1 MSLEEKINEG
11 IRTAMKAKNE
21 ADLRS
26 YRAIKA
32 AIMLAKTA
40 PDYKGSLT
48 DADEAKLLQKL
59 AKQRKDSLDIYRQQ
73 KREDLARIEEE
84 ELAVIEGF
92 LPSRL
97 SEEELRARLK
107 EIIASTGA
115 SSPADMGKVMGV
127 ASRELAGRAH
137 GKAIAALVKD
147 MLQH

>member
-1 MSLEEKINEG
+1 MSLEEKINDG
-11 IRTAMKAKNE
+11 IKTAMKAKNE

-48 DADEAKLLQKL
+48 GADEAKLLQKL

-73 KREDLARIEEE
+73 NREDLARIEEE

-92 LPSRL
+92 LPAKL
-97 SEEELRARLK
+97 SEEELRTELK
-107 EIIASTGA
+107 AIIASTGA

-127 ASRELAGRAH
+127 ASRQLAGRAD
-137 GKAIAALVKD
+137 GKAIAALVKE
-147 MLQH
+147 MLQR

>member
-127 ASRELAGRAH
+127 ASRELAGRAD